1 MSPSSHAVLPPEAPQ
16 PVKGGVEPLIVRG
29 PRRPDLMRHEM
40 LPDVFEATAQ
50 RLPHKVALIEMTSG
64 TQIIVR
70 DNNGWVG
77 GADPRREGTASGD

>member
-1 MSPSSHAVLPPEAPQ
+1 MQQLQ
-16 PVKGGVEPLIVRG
+16 DRG
-29 PRRPDLMRHEM
+29 
-40 LPDVFEATAQ
+40 
-50 RLPHKVALIEMTSG
+50 HKVALIEMTSG